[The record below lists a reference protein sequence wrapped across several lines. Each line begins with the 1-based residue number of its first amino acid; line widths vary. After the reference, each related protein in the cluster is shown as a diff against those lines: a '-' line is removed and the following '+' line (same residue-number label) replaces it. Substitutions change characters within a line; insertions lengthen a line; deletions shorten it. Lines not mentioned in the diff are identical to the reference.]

1 MANLNFENVSGQNI
15 VILSALI
22 ANALSV
28 NLTAKEINFLA
39 ILMASIAD
47 NLSTIG
53 AIADLK
59 ENLPVVEPDSI

>member
-53 AIADLK
+53 SIADLK